1 LEHVAGFQQIA
12 YTEWIEV
19 FSMGN
24 GLGDYGK
31 PDGRPLIKGDIQ
43 RSHDGS
49 AIIAVEFHDEN

>member
-1 LEHVAGFQQIA
+1 
-12 YTEWIEV
+12 
-19 FSMGN
+19 MGN